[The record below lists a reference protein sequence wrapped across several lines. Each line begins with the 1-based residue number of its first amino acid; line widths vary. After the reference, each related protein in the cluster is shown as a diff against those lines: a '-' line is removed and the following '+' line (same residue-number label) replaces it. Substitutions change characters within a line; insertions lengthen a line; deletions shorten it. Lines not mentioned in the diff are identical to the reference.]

1 MMSFFDLVAPVYDAL
16 HIGARKTARTVAAL
30 AEFKPTDRVL
40 DLGGG
45 TGRVARFFV
54 GSVASVTVADPSEKM
69 LAQCKRKQGLA
80 CVLAEA
86 EHLPFADASFE
97 KVIIVDAF
105 HHFANH
111 ERVIAEVRRV
121 LAPDGAAI
129 LEEFN
134 PETLAGKIGE
144 RIERLFGMSAVHY
157 FAPRDLATLW
167 QRHGF
172 STDIRDGEKK
182 VYYLICRK

>member
-121 LAPDGAAI
+121 LVPGGRAI

-134 PETLAGKIGE
+134 IGTFAGKFGQRME
-144 RIERLFGMSAVHY
+144 WLFGMQSH
-157 FAPRDLATLW
+157 FFTPPDLAALW
-167 QRHGF
+167 QQHGF
-172 STDIRDGEKK
+172 TTTTTDREKK
-182 VYYLICRK
+182 VYYLVCRR